1 MVDINFFFYRNGK
14 PLFLLP
20 EKFTMDDNVINGLSE
35 YTLSLKQH
43 IQCCDSTMIEKV
55 DSGDPKITQLNF
67 VNFQPGSV
75 IAIRYKTTNSCFRSR
90 NVRANLCI

>member
-1 MVDINFFFYRNGK
+1 MRDHNF
-14 PLFLLP
+14 
-20 EKFTMDDNVINGLSE
+20 INGLSE

-55 DSGDPKITQLNF
+55 DSGDSKITQLNF

-75 IAIRYKTTNSCFRSR
+75 IAIRYILHIPAPKSRYSC
-90 NVRANLCI
+90 